1 MYVNT
6 FSVSALIMDVQRGH
20 CWRCEKVLPQLTVP
34 CSRCN
39 IAVYCSTPCLGNDTA
54 RHSSVECQ
62 MFGPQR
68 CGNCEKT
75 APNMK
80 ECAGCS
86 NAWYCS
92 KECQR
97 TDWKS
102 HKPSCRAAE
111 DSMKRAAKA
120 LCQQRSATYKISG
133 NFPYYIGNIFARDF
147 LQLED
152 NELTSGVKENSL
164 ARDYHILS
172 AGCGNLRNTVL
183 TAASL
188 PDEYHGK
195 LYISLDDFDPFVMA
209 RNVLFLFMLV
219 RFADTDYIASSLT
232 TIWYSLHIYKREY
245 DLIKTS
251 LDELTQMSAQ
261 QLHDTT
267 KGLVSVL
274 DKDLRCL
281 CQVWERWQSLE
292 CQRDQ
297 KTSVNLKQQRNALFG
312 TDILMREGVPFYLAE
327 LSKNEKKRMREWF
340 DHALFLP
347 SESRKSAVPF
357 DNPTLTGRDS
367 DCWYDDFTPIVPKD
381 HQFVYCI
388 NTDAFPFREWDC
400 LRVRE
405 CSSGSFTSPME
416 MYHSYVTNLLKKVRR
431 LIVQERLFV
440 HVFLDNCLVFPER
453 HQSLQMTN
461 YDRIITSNL
470 ADIVGFA
477 RLLQTFKPLLNASN
491 RFSVIITETMNWF
504 KFIPEADTDSMLCP
518 RQRIQGCND
527 AYSIDCNRLRFPGH
541 NNTRDYFN
549 NTPQFLQYLRAD
561 IMAGGL
567 GIPSL
572 KEVPSF
578 ESVKKYHGLQMR
590 DFRKGQNKLVPFQY
604 RLNAR
609 ILNMMNGYDR
619 AVEWCLPQSSA

>member
-1 MYVNT
+1 
-6 FSVSALIMDVQRGH
+6 MDVQPGH
-20 CWRCEKVLPQLTVP
+20 CWRCEKGLPQHAVP
-34 CSRCN
+34 CSRCPV
-39 IAVYCSTPCLGNDTA
+39 AVYCTTSCRDRDKV
-54 RHSSVECQ
+54 RHASIECQ
-62 MFGPQR
+62 LYGPKR
-68 CGNCEKT
+68 CSKCGTMADK
-75 APNMK
+75 MS
-80 ECAGCS
+80 ECSQC
-86 NAWYCS
+86 NNVWYCNRD
-92 KECQR
+92 CQR
-97 TDWKS
+97 QDWTA
-102 HKPSCRAAE
+102 HKTSCNGVKE
-111 DSMKRAAKA
+111 TIKA
-120 LCQQRSATYKISG
+120 LAKNLALKYSLSKKRKAD
-133 NFPYYIGNIFARDF
+133 FPYYFGNVI
-147 LQLED
+147 
-152 NELTSGVKENSL
+152 
-164 ARDYHILS
+164 ARDYLKLNENELSTGREEELLMRDFHVLS
-172 AGCGNLRNTVL
+172 AGCGDLRNTVL
-183 TAASL
+183 MAGSL
-188 PDEYHGK
+188 PDEYQGELHIT
-195 LYISLDDFDPFVMA
+195 LNDYDPFVMA
-209 RNVLFLFMLV
+209 RNVLFLFMLA

-232 TIWYSLHIYKREY
+232 TIWYSLHISKREY

-251 LDELTQMSAQ
+251 LDELIQMSAQ
-261 QLHDTT
+261 QLHDAT
-267 KGLVSVL
+267 KGLVRLL
-274 DKDLRCL
+274 DEDLRYL
-281 CQVWERWQSLE
+281 CQVWEKWQTLE

-312 TDILMREGVPFYLAE
+312 TDIMRERVSLYLAE
-327 LSKNEKKRMREWF
+327 LSKNEKKKMREWF

-491 RFSVIITETMNWF
+491 RFSVITTETMNWF
-504 KFIPEADTDSMLCP
+504 KFIPGADTNSVVCP
-518 RQRIQGCND
+518 RQRIQECND
-527 AYSIDCNRLRFPGH
+527 AYSRDCNRLMFPG
-541 NNTRDYFN
+541 NNNRRDYFN

-567 GIPSL
+567 GILPLKDVPSL
-572 KEVPSF
+572 ATVMT
-578 ESVKKYHGLQMR
+578 YHGMQMR
-590 DFRKGQNKLVPFQY
+590 DFRKELNKFVPFKD
-604 RLNAR
+604 RVNAR
-609 ILNMMNGYDR
+609 DLSMMNGLIR
-619 AVEWCLPQSSA
+619 AVEWYLPKK